1 MGSVD
6 QRGRG
11 QPREGKEMQ
20 QPSGWGAE
28 LLDTTAEKDKQA
40 QGEGV
45 TRRKDTS
52 EDTRS
57 LEGKGSLRLA
67 EPCSGDCMIFR
78 LMDGGLKRLLGPDP
92 PQRLLQ

>member
-1 MGSVD
+1 M
-6 QRGRG
+6 RGH
-11 QPREGKEMQ
+11 QWAAWIREAGAHLGKRKK
-20 QPSGWGAE
+20 PSGGRDGE

-57 LEGKGSLRLA
+57 LEGKGLLRLA
-67 EPCSGDCMIFR
+67 EPW
-78 LMDGGLKRLLGPDP
+78 LGTA
-92 PQRLLQ
+92 